1 MQNLAEKI
9 TVKLIKIKKMPGV
22 DTSVGN
28 VAGSFGTLHFGL
40 PKITVSDRGLAFGFT
55 PDAGSMSVLGLGC
68 VNPHV
73 GDGIVSAQTSA
84 LIGAKTGF
92 ATAI

>member
-1 MQNLAEKI
+1 MQNLAEKT

-40 PKITVSDRGLAFGFT
+40 PKITVSDRGLAFGGPKKVSEILT
-55 PDAGSMSVLGLGC
+55 IAHRMSVNITKNTPQHLKHHL
-68 VNPHV
+68 
-73 GDGIVSAQTSA
+73 
-84 LIGAKTGF
+84 LLL
-92 ATAI
+92 